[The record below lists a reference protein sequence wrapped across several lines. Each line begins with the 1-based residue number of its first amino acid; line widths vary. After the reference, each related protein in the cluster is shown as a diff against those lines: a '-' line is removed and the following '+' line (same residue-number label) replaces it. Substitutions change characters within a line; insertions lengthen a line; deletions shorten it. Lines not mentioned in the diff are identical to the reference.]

1 MCVRLDFMYYTEDT
15 LPMIMT
21 QKAKKWCFVV
31 INAKKVFQ
39 I

>member
-1 MCVRLDFMYYTEDT
+1 MCVRSNFMSYTKDT
-15 LPMIMT
+15 LVMIMT
-21 QKAKKWCFVV
+21 QKAEKWCFVV